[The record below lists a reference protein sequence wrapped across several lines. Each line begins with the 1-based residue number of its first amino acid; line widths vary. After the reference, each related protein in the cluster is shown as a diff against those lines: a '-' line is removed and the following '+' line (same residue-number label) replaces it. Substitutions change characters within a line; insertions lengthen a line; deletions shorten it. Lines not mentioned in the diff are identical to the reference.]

1 MQARQKQTIL
11 ETTGRFCEMKQK
23 KEPRVAVTSSS
34 GHTVYLPVSQVAAFK
49 AGQEA
54 LRRGEQPKDKE
65 QRVSELLSKLLGQ
78 KE

>member
-1 MQARQKQTIL
+1 MD
-11 ETTGRFCEMKQK
+11 
-23 KEPRVAVTSSS
+23 
-34 GHTVYLPVSQVAAFK
+34 TVYLPVSQVAAFK